1 MSSPCRPALS
11 PSRRSPCRVCH
22 IIPSSMLRKL
32 ALHPDAST
40 AERDALLASA
50 DAAAFARGE
59 RSAARFVALAPA
71 LLLSP
76 GVKHRDVYDAFGKK
90 KLPGKLLRTE
100 GGPAATDSVIN
111 DAYASTG
118 MTYDFY
124 AEMLARNSI
133 DGQGMK
139 LRSSVHSG
147 RSPDNAF
154 WNGTQ
159 MVFGDMTAGGPFT
172 GSFAASLDVVAH
184 ELTHGVS
191 QFAVPGGGLDYVD
204 QSGALNESWSDVF
217 GSVIKQWSHKQDV
230 NAADWLIGAGLMKPK
245 FGKALRSMKDPG
257 TAWTMDDQPKD
268 MHGYVEGGDVH
279 TNSGIPNRAFYLAAH
294 ELGGHSWEKA
304 GRIWYETLRDKRL
317 KRTATFAQFAR
328 YTVVNAAHF
337 FGNAERRAV
346 ANAWAAVGVKSG

>member
-1 MSSPCRPALS
+1 
-11 PSRRSPCRVCH
+11 VCH

-32 ALHPDAST
+32 ALHPDAT
-40 AERDALLASA
+40 AAERDALLASA

-139 LRSSVHSG
+139 LRSTVHSG

-304 GRIWYETLRDKRL
+304 GRIWYRALGL
-317 KRTATFAQFAR
+317 LQPQATFAD
-328 YTVVNAAHF
+328 AAQ
-337 FGNAERRAV
+337 ATAQ
-346 ANAWAAVGVKSG
+346 AAAVLFGSHGAEVKAVTHAWKTVKVV